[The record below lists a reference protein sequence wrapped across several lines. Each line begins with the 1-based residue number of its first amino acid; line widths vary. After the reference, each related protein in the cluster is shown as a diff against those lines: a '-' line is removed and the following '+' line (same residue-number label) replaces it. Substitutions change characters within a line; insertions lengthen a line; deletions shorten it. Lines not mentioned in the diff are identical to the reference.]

1 MLSKVA
7 LAYTSSSSLQMY
19 IEQLLRVMKQQ
30 GSYSLGGSEGFF
42 MKSTTFFRIL
52 ELISVIRRQTVT
64 LFRFSHLKKAQD
76 S

>member
-42 MKSTTFFRIL
+42 MKSEIPAETHCTWL
-52 ELISVIRRQTVT
+52 SQE
-64 LFRFSHLKKAQD
+64 HGA
-76 S
+76 